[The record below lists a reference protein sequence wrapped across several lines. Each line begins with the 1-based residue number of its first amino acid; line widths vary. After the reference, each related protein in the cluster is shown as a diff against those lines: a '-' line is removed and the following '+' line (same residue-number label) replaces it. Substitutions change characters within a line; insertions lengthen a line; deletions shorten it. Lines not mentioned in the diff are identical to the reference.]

1 MSSVYIS
8 CCSSVHVRGLPD
20 MPGHAGASYG
30 WLARNLPDICRATP
44 LHARDDENDRESVSL
59 PHQISHV
66 PRRGTHGPE
75 TSSYGA
81 RLSKSTYADATL
93 RCGSPPPPQ
102 TGSPPRPPRSKAYRV
117 ARAGGD
123 EIKGSRKFDAKI
135 CPVYRIVDILNS
147 SLAIV

>member
-93 RCGSPPPPQ
+93 RCGSPPPPK
-102 TGSPPRPPRSKAYRV
+102 PVHRPAPHVAKHIASRAREGMRSKGRENLMPKYALST
-117 ARAGGD
+117 
-123 EIKGSRKFDAKI
+123 ELLIF
-135 CPVYRIVDILNS
+135 
-147 SLAIV
+147 

>member
-81 RLSKSTYADATL
+81 RLSKSTYADAML
-93 RCGSPPPPQ
+93 RGGCPPNR
-102 TGSPPRPPRSKAYRV
+102 SPPRPHVAKHIASRAREGMRSKGRENLMPKYALST
-117 ARAGGD
+117 
-123 EIKGSRKFDAKI
+123 ELLIF
-135 CPVYRIVDILNS
+135 
-147 SLAIV
+147 